1 MCRFWIT
8 SDAVLVR
15 GIFVYEREDFLRPDR
30 VDDELCCGKEQASP
44 EVSVHIKSA
53 SDTKFT
59 ANAQVSRRVTQKP
72 HLTRDSA
79 LKLVLQPL
87 VVARHEDPF
96 PPITDGCHSEQ
107 PRAEEKT
114 SRPRS
119 IRRPVTDA

>member
-1 MCRFWIT
+1 MCRFWII
-8 SDAVLVR
+8 SDAVLAR
-15 GIFVYEREDFLRPDR
+15 GVFVYERDLLRPDW

-59 ANAQVSRRVTQKP
+59 ANTQVSRRVTQQP

-87 VVARHEDPF
+87 VVRHEDPF

-107 PRAEEKT
+107 PRAEEKMP
-114 SRPRS
+114 RPRL